1 MGLLDQI
8 TGALGGQGDGKGNLM
23 QVVMQLVQNHPGGLQ
38 GLIDQ
43 FSQAGLAQHVQ
54 SWIGTG
60 SNLPVSGADIAKAFS
75 GGQLAQIASQ
85 LGLDQG
91 QAADSLAQDLPG
103 MVDKLT
109 PNGRIETGGMLEQ
122 GFAALKNLKL

>member
-1 MGLLDQI
+1 M
-8 TGALGGQGDGKGNLM
+8 
-23 QVVMQLVQNHPGGLQ
+23 Q

-60 SNLPVSGADIAKAFS
+60 SNRPISADDIARVFS
-75 GGQLAQIASQ
+75 GGQLGQIASQ

-91 QAADSLAQDLPG
+91 QAADRIAQDLPG
-103 MVDKLT
+103 LVDKLT
-109 PNGRIETGGMLEQ
+109 PNGKIETGGLLEQ

>member
-1 MGLLDQI
+1 MGLFDQI
-8 TGALGGQGDGKGNLM
+8 TNALGGQDGGQGNLM

-38 GLIDQ
+38 GLMDQ

-60 SNLPVSGADIAKAFS
+60 SNLPVSGADIAKVFS

-85 LGLDQG
+85 LGLDQS

-103 MVDKLT
+103 LVDKFT
-109 PNGRIETGGMLEQ
+109 PNGQIETGGMLEQ

>member
-8 TGALGGQGDGKGNLM
+8 TGALGGQSGGQGNLV
-23 QVVMQLVQNHPGGLQ
+23 QVVMKLVQDHPGGLQ

-60 SNLPVSGADIAKAFS
+60 SNLPVSGADLAKVFS
-75 GGQLAQIASQ
+75 GGQLTQIASQ

-91 QAADSLAQDLPG
+91 QAADSIAQGLPG
-103 MVDKLT
+103 LVDKLT
-109 PNGRIETGGMLEQ
+109 PNGQIETGGMLEQ

>member
-8 TGALGGQGDGKGNLM
+8 TGALGGQGGQGNLM
-23 QVVMQLVQNHPGGLQ
+23 QAVMQLVRNHPGGLQ

-43 FSQAGLAQHVQ
+43 FSQAGLGEHVQ
-54 SWIGTG
+54 SWISTG
-60 SNLPVSGADIAKAFS
+60 SNLPVSGADIAKALG
-75 GGQLAQIASQ
+75 GGQLAQLASA
-85 LGLDQG
+85 LGLDQT

-103 MVDKLT
+103 LVDKLT
-109 PNGRIETGGMLEQ
+109 PNGRIETGGLLEQ

>member
-8 TGALGGQGDGKGNLM
+8 TGALGGQSGGQGNLM
-23 QVVMQLVQNHPGGLQ
+23 QVVMKLVQDHPGGLQ

-43 FSQAGLAQHVQ
+43 FSQAGLADHVQ

-60 SNLPVSGADIAKAFS
+60 SNLPVSGADVAKVFS

-91 QAADSLAQDLPG
+91 QAADNIAQGLPG
-103 MVDKLT
+103 LVDKLT

-122 GFAALKNLKL
+122 GLSALKNLKL

>member
-1 MGLLDQI
+1 M
-8 TGALGGQGDGKGNLM
+8 
-23 QVVMQLVQNHPGGLQ
+23 Q

-43 FSQAGLAQHVQ
+43 FSRAGLAQHVQ

-60 SNLPVSGADIAKAFS
+60 SNRPISADDIARVFS
-75 GGQLAQIASQ
+75 GGQLGQIASQ

-91 QAADSLAQDLPG
+91 QAADRIAQDLPG
-103 MVDKLT
+103 LVDKLT
-109 PNGRIETGGMLEQ
+109 PNGKIETGGLLEQ

>member
-8 TGALGGQGDGKGNLM
+8 TGALGGQSGGQGSLM
-23 QVVMQLVQNHPGGLQ
+23 QVVTQLVQEHPGGLQ

-60 SNLPVSGADIAKAFS
+60 SNRPISADDIARVFS
-75 GGQLAQIASQ
+75 GGQLGQIASQ

-91 QAADSLAQDLPG
+91 QAADRIAQDLPG
-103 MVDKLT
+103 LVDKLT
-109 PNGRIETGGMLEQ
+109 PNGKIETGGLLEP
-122 GFAALKNLKL
+122 GFAALKNPKL